1 MSIIL
6 NGTTGITAPAGTL
19 NRSGDG
25 DIITLEKDGV
35 YKGLIG
41 INGNDP
47 YFGRRAGVGITAQN
61 NKIRPADGD
70 DGSGYD
76 NAVDLGE
83 PTYRFKN
90 LYLSGGVY
98 VGGTGSANY
107 LDDYEEGTFTPALE
121 IGGSTSGITYSE
133 QVGLY
138 VKIGTFCYVQ
148 ITISLSS
155 KGSNSGVLTFN
166 NLPFLSDNTTGARGG
181 GTVNF
186 FGQMSGVNGAPTVY
200 GEQGTY
206 RTGLYD
212 AGNSIVALSQ
222 MDNTNL
228 TNSTYMRITYVYQT
242 NS

>member
-1 MSIIL
+1 MSIVL

-83 PTYRFKN
+83 PSYRFKD

-107 LDDYEEGTFTPALE
+107 LDDYEEGTWTPNVWHNSSNNSTWTVIYGFYRKIGSVVYCWFRLDGGNSGTAGSQLFLTGVPFTPDA
-121 IGGSTSGITYSE
+121 SNPSA
-133 QVGLY
+133 
-138 VKIGTFCYVQ
+138 GTFG
-148 ITISLSS
+148 IWAA
-155 KGSNSGVLTFN
+155 N
-166 NLPFLSDNTTGARGG
+166 NLTPQTGNIFWSSSNVFQIYNGG
-181 GTVNF
+181 NGMTNQTSYISGF
-186 FGQMSGVNGAPTVY
+186 FSYNA
-200 GEQGTY
+200 
-206 RTGLYD
+206 
-212 AGNSIVALSQ
+212 
-222 MDNTNL
+222 
-228 TNSTYMRITYVYQT
+228 
-242 NS
+242 

>member
-83 PTYRFKN
+83 PSYRFKN

-107 LDDYEEGTFTPALE
+107 LDDYEEGTWTPALSF
-121 IGGSTSGITYSE
+121 GFATTGITYSV
-133 QVGLY
+133 QSGGY
-138 VKIGTFCYVQ
+138 VKVGGQVTVWARLALSNRGSATGAVRVTGLPFTNVDAPGRSEGATAAFNYWGSMAGTPIPLGYVQ
-148 ITISLSS
+148 NNNTTIYLVNGVASNSIASLSES
-155 KGSNSGVLTFN
+155 NFSNSSSFYFN
-166 NLPFLSDNTTGARGG
+166 ATYS
-181 GTVNF
+181 TV
-186 FGQMSGVNGAPTVY
+186 
-200 GEQGTY
+200 
-206 RTGLYD
+206 
-212 AGNSIVALSQ
+212 
-222 MDNTNL
+222 
-228 TNSTYMRITYVYQT
+228 
-242 NS
+242 